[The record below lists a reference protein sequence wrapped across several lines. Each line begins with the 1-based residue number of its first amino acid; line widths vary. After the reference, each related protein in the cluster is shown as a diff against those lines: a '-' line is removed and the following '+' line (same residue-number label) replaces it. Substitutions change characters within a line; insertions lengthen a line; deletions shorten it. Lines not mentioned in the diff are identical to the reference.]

1 MKRLICIL
9 LVVLLILSGCGNAH
23 TGAESGAGTEGTQ
36 QTPTDSTTD
45 TTTGQGG
52 TTGTTTGNT
61 EPTEPTEP
69 SIGNTENGE
78 ETTPATKPT
87 TPTTPTAPTN
97 PTAPTE
103 PTKPVV
109 PTEPTVP
116 TTPPAITEKCAHTST
131 SVINKK
137 TAGCTSNGYT
147 GDTVCSTCNT
157 VINKGQTIS
166 ASGHK
171 NTSLINVASA
181 TCTVAGYTG
190 DTYCNDCNTTI
201 SRGSSVA
208 ATGHVKTEIRNQK
221 DATTSADGYTGD
233 TVCVACNTITVQ
245 GSVVPMLQVGKV
257 TYTAANGA
265 QYTVDA
271 DVNIT
276 DYTMKLNSWSASHEV
291 SAIEQE
297 IFRLCNEAR
306 AANGLPALRWN
317 EDAYCFTKIRAN
329 ECLEW
334 FDHTRPNG
342 KKYYTVYTENGIIL
356 EGHKGENIY
365 CAGAICDM
373 TYDEY
378 ASIIF
383 NKWMASSGHRANILR
398 DNFTSVSIALVSAL
412 DGDGNIGYMAVQN
425 FFGY

>member
-61 EPTEPTEP
+61 APTEPTEP
-69 SIGNTENGE
+69 STGNTENGE

-87 TPTTPTAPTN
+87 TSTTPTAPTN
-97 PTAPTE
+97 PAAPTE
-103 PTKPVV
+103 PVV

-116 TTPPAITEKCAHTST
+116 TTPPAIAEKCAHTST
-131 SVINKK
+131 TVINKK
-137 TAGCTSNGYT
+137 TVGCTSNGYT
-147 GDTVCSTCNT
+147 GDTVCSACST

-171 NTSLINVASA
+171 NTSLVNVASA

-208 ATGHVKTEIRNQK
+208 ATGHMKTEIRNQK

-245 GSVVPMLQVGKV
+245 GSVIPMLQVGKI

-265 QYTVDA
+265 TYTVDA
-271 DVNIT
+271 DVNIS
-276 DYTMKLNSWSASHEV
+276 DYTMKLSTWSASHEV
-291 SAIEQE
+291 PAIEQE

-306 AANGLPALRWN
+306 VANGLPALRWN

-329 ECLEW
+329 ECTEW
-334 FDHTRPNG
+334 YDHIRPNG
-342 KKYYTVYTENGIIL
+342 KKYYTVYSDNGVIL
-356 EGHKGENIY
+356 EGYKGENIC
-365 CAGAICDM
+365 CAGASEDKS
-373 TYDEY
+373 YSED
-378 ASIIF
+378 ARIIF
-383 NKWMASSGHRANILR
+383 EKWMASSGHRANILSS
-398 DNFTSVSIALVSAL
+398 NYTSISIALVSG
-412 DGDGNIGYMAVQN
+412 DGDGDGHISYMAVQN